1 MKLSIVGGSHPS
13 CGNVLNWD
21 ELSDKGKGTF
31 KAWGVT
37 TECEYSVVATKAGK
51 VVGVFRF
58 SIERTVSS
66 KSKVLFASGT
76 WVEPKYRK
84 TGLAMA
90 MWRKALKFRAF
101 DGANVVVTSMGGFR
115 LVTKLARKRTDLEWE
130 ILVKART

>member
-1 MKLSIVGGSHPS
+1 MKLSVVGGSHPS

-21 ELSDKGKGTF
+21 ELSDKGKDIF

-37 TECEYSVVATKAGK
+37 TECEYSVIATKGGK
-51 VVGVFRF
+51 VAGVFRF
-58 SIERTVSS
+58 SIERTVTS
-66 KSKVLFASGT
+66 KKILFASGT

-84 TGLAMA
+84 SGLAMA
-90 MWRKALKFRAF
+90 MWKKALKFRAF
-101 DGANVVVTSMGGFR
+101 VGANVVITSAGGLS